1 MDLTFNLKI
10 QEIVLCMFQKTFLDC
25 YTIGKELIILKLT
38 TTVNTKLFLVIIA
51 SLSLLNSKTCL

>member
-25 YTIGKELIILKLT
+25 YTIGKELILKLT